1 MLGKLIKHEFK
12 DTYKTF
18 LLLYVA
24 ILFLSVVN
32 LGFNELGDGTNGLMM
47 IVEVLF
53 MIAFVLCAF
62 FLSTISL
69 VLIVIRFYKNLLGDE
84 GYLMHTLPVKKSS
97 LIISKWI
104 VAAVWTVCSIVM
116 VILSIFILVG
126 REVPWGKMFDFI
138 GKVYNGYDGMMTLTI
153 VGFLCIMISVMSQL
167 MLIYASMAVGQI
179 WQKHRVLGAFL
190 SFFAINMATQTVT
203 SQITA
208 VFMASNAEKLNNK
221 FEHIVA
227 TNAGFIDGLTSIGD
241 FLTAYLSL
249 SAILLLAF
257 CVLYF
262 FICNY
267 FMTNRLNL
275 E

>member
-12 DTYKTF
+12 ETYKTF
-18 LLLYVA
+18 LMLYVA

-32 LGFNELGDGTNGLMM
+32 LGLNEFGDDTTGLMM

-53 MIAFVLCAF
+53 MIAFILCAF

-104 VAAVWTVCSIVM
+104 VAGVWTVCSIIM

-126 REVPWGKMFDFI
+126 REVPWGDMFDFI
-138 GKVYNGYDGMMTLTI
+138 GKVYSGYDGMITLTI
-153 VGFLCIMISVMSQL
+153 VGFLCIMISVMTQL

-190 SFFAINMATQTVT
+190 SFFAINMATQTIT
-203 SQITA
+203 SQVTA
-208 VFMASNAEKLNNK
+208 VFMASNAEKLNEK
-221 FEHIVA
+221 FEYIA
-227 TNAGFIDGLTSIGD
+227 NANAGLIDGLKSVGD

-249 SAILLLAF
+249 SAIILIVF
-257 CVLYF
+257 CVVYF

-267 FMTNRLNL
+267 FMKNKLNL

>member
-12 DTYKTF
+12 ETYKTF
-18 LLLYVA
+18 LMLYVA

-32 LGFNELGDGTNGLMM
+32 LGLNEFGDDTTGLMM

-53 MIAFVLCAF
+53 MIAFILCAF

-104 VAAVWTVCSIVM
+104 VAGVWTVCSIIM

-126 REVPWGKMFDFI
+126 REVPWADMFDFI
-138 GKVYNGYDGMMTLTI
+138 GKVYSGYDGMITLTI
-153 VGFLCIMISVMSQL
+153 VGFLCIMISVMTQL

-190 SFFAINMATQTVT
+190 SFFAINMATQTIT
-203 SQITA
+203 SQVTA
-208 VFMASNAEKLNNK
+208 VFMASNAEKLNEK
-221 FEHIVA
+221 FEYIA
-227 TNAGFIDGLTSIGD
+227 NANAGLIDGLKSVGD

-249 SAILLLAF
+249 SAIILIVF
-257 CVLYF
+257 CVVYF

-267 FMTNRLNL
+267 FMKNKLNL